1 MCRARNRDDKKSE
14 SGVYLRGETFFG
26 PTTKKIV
33 RKKFKK
39 KRREKKCKKIK
50 NQGEKTRGNLGRII
64 VVVKGAPY
72 LLLRLG
78 VSKRKEANKKD
89 DDDRA
94 TTTTTTLARR

>member
-1 MCRARNRDDKKSE
+1 M
-14 SGVYLRGETFFG
+14 
-26 PTTKKIV
+26 

-39 KRREKKCKKIK
+39 KGGKKVQK
-50 NQGEKTRGNLGRII
+50 NQKFEEGEKTRGNLGRII

>member
-1 MCRARNRDDKKSE
+1 VVS
-14 SGVYLRGETFFG
+14 LRGDLFLG
-26 PTTKKIV
+26 PTKKIV

-39 KRREKKCKKIK
+39 KKGGKKVQK
-50 NQGEKTRGNLGRII
+50 NQKFEEGEKTRGNLGRII